1 MSDEALFW
9 SKKGEVACSQHLPAL
24 GDPRRVAEDWQ
35 PIPANSMRRI
45 SYQCQHCVTGRPIR
59 HNSAKVHAP
68 LAPVI
73 LNVDDRPA
81 SLYWR
86 DRALRMHGFTVTNA
100 ATGEA
105 ALHAA
110 RQIHPQLVLLDVH
123 LPDMDGRE
131 VCRKLKRDEKTASIP
146 VVLISATLA
155 ARGEGVHDPRAY
167 DADGYV
173 PEPCDGESL
182 AETLWQVLKG
192 PSQPR

>member
-192 PSQPR
+192 PNQPR